1 MRPDVSEAEFTRTVL
16 DTARMYGWKRVH
28 IRPGLTAD
36 GKWRTAYQGDT
47 GLPDLILARNGRV
60 LLVELK
66 TSSGRL
72 TPAQAGWLQAAG
84 SNGRLWRPQHFDD
97 LILPE
102 LQHGTRLPAVPHLP
116 REDDG
121 T

>member
-1 MRPDVSEAEFTRTVL
+1 MRPDCSEAEFSRAVI
-16 DTARMYGWKRVH
+16 DTAKAFRWRVVH
-28 IRPGLTAD
+28 IRPALTSA
-36 GKWRTAYQGDT
+36 GRWITPYEGHS

-66 TSSGRL
+66 S
-72 TPAQAGWLQAAG
+72 AAGKATADQRAWLQEAG
-84 SNGRLWRPQHFDD
+84 SNGRLWRPKDWPQ
-97 LILPE
+97 IEAE
-102 LQHGTRLPAVPHLP
+102 LRHGTRLPAVPHLP

>member
-1 MRPDVSEAEFTRTVL
+1 MRPDCSEVEFTRTVIQ
-16 DTARMYGWKRVH
+16 TARSYRWRVVH
-28 IRPGLTAD
+28 IRPALTAD
-36 GKWRTAYQGDT
+36 GKWRTPYEGHS

-66 TSSGRL
+66 S
-72 TPAQAGWLQAAG
+72 AAGKATADQRAWLQAAG
-84 SNGRLWRPQHFDD
+84 SNGHLWRPQHWD
-97 LILPE
+97 LILKE
-102 LQHGTRLPAVPHLP
+102 LQHKPAVPHLP